1 MFWKTACLWTVAA
14 TVALT
19 AISLSQFAAQL
30 TSMAQETNTTPA
42 LTDSGQD
49 NQPIRIIPGIKGGVS
64 AVAVNPD
71 GQLLATASTNE
82 PSIQLWNPQT
92 GQLLRTL
99 KGHTSPVADVAIS
112 PDGKILVSGS
122 RDKTIKLW
130 DVNTGQL
137 IRTLAG
143 HSDVVKTV
151 AISQDGTILASG
163 SEDKTIKLWNLQT
176 GALIRTL
183 TGHTQSVSALTLSPD
198 GQTLASGSA
207 DETLRIWNL
216 KTGKLLQTYK
226 DNSSPNPGYFSYLV
240 DSVAISPDGQFVAS
254 SSIDDVSKGHIEGN
268 TIRVR
273 NLKTGQIVHSLKA
286 GAHNSVNTIAFS
298 PDGQTLIASS
308 GDVMLW
314 NLQTGERSRTLNI
327 GSQSLALSRDGQTLI
342 SAGNGS
348 LSIWGVP
355 ALISDSGQ
363 NEQLLRTINA
373 HQNAPQQGWGVSTV
387 ALTPDGQT
395 IASCSPNNNG
405 EVKVWNRDSGALL
418 YTLKTGILGCTIAVS
433 PDGETLATSSV
444 KTDGS
449 KIIKVFNF
457 KTGQLKTTL
466 SGADSSTSIE
476 RLVFSTDGQTLIS
489 GGIYDAKRA
498 IKVWNLATGQLRHT
512 LSENG
517 YQGLFSLAI
526 TPDGKTLFSKQD
538 REKVRVWDLQAGKLK
553 GTLPIQSFAD
563 ISVSPDGQFLM
574 GTDAKGDINA
584 WSLPTGE
591 LVGTVPLSS
600 LPVSSYRPFRAFAVS
615 PSGQILATD
624 NESNGITL
632 WNLQTGKLINTLRG
646 HPNTVTSLA
655 FSADSQIL
663 VSGGSE
669 GLVKIWRIPA
679 STGAD

>member
-1 MFWKTACLWTVAA
+1 MFWKTASLWTVAA

-30 TSMAQETNTTPA
+30 TSTAQGTNTTPA
-42 LTDSGQD
+42 LTDSGQH
-49 NQPIRIIPGIKGGVS
+49 NQPIRMIPGIKGGVS
-64 AVAVNPD
+64 AVAVSPD
-71 GQLLATASTNE
+71 GQLLATASTDE
-82 PSIQLWNPQT
+82 PTIQLSNPQT
-92 GQLLRTL
+92 GQLLNTL
-99 KGHTSPVADVAIS
+99 KGHTNPVADVAIS

-130 DVNTGQL
+130 DVSTGQL
-137 IRTLAG
+137 IRTLSG
-143 HSDVVKTV
+143 HSDVVETV

-163 SEDKTIKLWNLQT
+163 SWDKTIKLWNLET

-183 TGHTQSVSALTLSPD
+183 TGHTQSVSALALSPD

-216 KTGKLLQTYK
+216 KTGKLLQTHS
-226 DNSSPNPGYFSYLV
+226 DSSSPYPGYFSYLV
-240 DSVAISPDGQFVAS
+240 NSVAISPDGQFVAS
-254 SSIDDVSKGHIEGN
+254 STIDDVSKGHIEGN
-268 TIRVR
+268 TIRIR
-273 NLKTGQIVHSLKA
+273 SLKTGQIVHSLKA
-286 GAHNSVNTIAFS
+286 GSGNSVNTIAFS

-314 NLQTGERSRTLNI
+314 NLQTGERSRTLNV
-327 GSQSLALSRDGQTLI
+327 GSQALALSRDGQTLF
-342 SAGNGS
+342 SAGNDS
-348 LSIWGVP
+348 LTIWGVP
-355 ALISDSGQ
+355 ALISDSRQ

-373 HQNAPQQGWGVSTV
+373 HQNAPQQGWGVSKV

-405 EVKVWNRDSGALL
+405 EIKVWNRDSGALL
-418 YTLKTGILGCTIAVS
+418 YTLKTGILGCAIATS

-444 KTDGS
+444 RTGGS
-449 KIIKVFNF
+449 RIIKVFNF

-466 SGADSSTSIE
+466 SGADSSSIDQ
-476 RLVFSTDGQTLIS
+476 LVFSTDGQTLIS
-489 GGIYDAKRA
+489 GGVNDGKDA

-512 LSENG
+512 LSENR
-517 YQGLFSLAI
+517 YQGFFSLAI
-526 TPDGKTLFSKQD
+526 SPDGKTLFSKQYRD
-538 REKVRVWDLQAGKLK
+538 EVRVWDLQAGKLK
-553 GTLPIQSFAD
+553 GTLPIQSFGD
-563 ISVSPDGQFLM
+563 ISVSPDGQVLM
-574 GTDAKGDINA
+574 GTDGKGDINA
-584 WSLPTGE
+584 WSLPTGK
-591 LVGTVPLSS
+591 LVGTVPLRS
-600 LPVSSYRPFRAFAVS
+600 LYFSSYSPSRAFAIS

-632 WNLQTGKLINTLRG
+632 WNLQTGKLMHTLRG

-669 GLVKIWRIPA
+669 GLVKIWRIPT
-679 STGAD
+679 STEAE

>member
-1 MFWKTACLWTVAA
+1 MFWKTASLWTVAA

-19 AISLSQFAAQL
+19 AISLSQLAAQL
-30 TSMAQETNTTPA
+30 TSTAQGTNTNPA
-42 LTDSGQD
+42 LTDSGQH
-49 NQPIRIIPGIKGGVS
+49 NQPIRIIPGIKGGVR
-64 AVAVNPD
+64 AVAVSPD
-71 GQLLATASTNE
+71 KQLLATASTDE
-82 PSIQLWNPQT
+82 PTIQLWNPQT
-92 GQLLRTL
+92 GQLLPTL
-99 KGHTSPVADVAIS
+99 RGHTSPVAEVAIS

-137 IRTLAG
+137 IRTLTG
-143 HSDVVKTV
+143 HSDVVETV

-163 SEDKTIKLWNLQT
+163 SGDKTIKLWNLKT

-183 TGHTQSVSALTLSPD
+183 TGHTQSVSALALSPD
-198 GQTLASGSA
+198 GQTLASGG
-207 DETLRIWNL
+207 ETLKIWNL
-216 KTGKLLQTYK
+216 KTGQLLQTHS
-226 DNSSPNPGYFSYLV
+226 DSSSPYPGYFSYLV

-286 GAHNSVNTIAFS
+286 GSGNSVNTIAFS

-314 NLQTGERSRTLNI
+314 NLQTGERSRTLSI
-327 GSQSLALSRDGQTLI
+327 GSQALALSRDGQTLF

-348 LSIWGVP
+348 LTIWGVP

-363 NEQLLRTINA
+363 NEQLLGTINA

-444 KTDGS
+444 RTDGS

-466 SGADSSTSIE
+466 SGAENSIE

-489 GGIYDAKRA
+489 GGIYDAKNA

-526 TPDGKTLFSKQD
+526 SPDGKTLFSKQD

-553 GTLPIQSFAD
+553 STLPIQSFAD
-563 ISVSPDGQFLM
+563 IRVSPDGQVLM

-584 WSLPTGE
+584 WRLPTGE
-591 LVGTVPLSS
+591 LVGTVPTSNLRVANGT
-600 LPVSSYRPFRAFAVS
+600 LRAFAVS
-615 PSGQILATD
+615 PSGRILATD

-632 WNLQTGKLINTLRG
+632 WNLKTGKLMHTLRG
-646 HPNTVTSLA
+646 HPNTVASLA

-669 GLVKIWRIPA
+669 GLVKIWRIPT
-679 STGAD
+679 STGAK

>member
-286 GAHNSVNTIAFS
+286 GSGNSVNTIAFS
-298 PDGQTLIASS
+298 PDGKTLIASS

>member
-1 MFWKTACLWTVAA
+1 MFWKTASLWTVAA

-19 AISLSQFAAQL
+19 TISLSQLAAQL
-30 TSMAQETNTTPA
+30 TSTAQGTNTTPA
-42 LTDSGQD
+42 LTDSGQH

-64 AVAVNPD
+64 AVAVSPD
-71 GQLLATASTNE
+71 GQLFATASTNE
-82 PSIQLWNPQT
+82 PTIQLWNPQT
-92 GQLLRTL
+92 GQLLSTL

-130 DVNTGQL
+130 DINTGQL
-137 IRTLAG
+137 IRTITG
-143 HSDVVKTV
+143 HSDVVETV

-163 SEDKTIKLWNLQT
+163 SGDKTIKLWNLQT

-183 TGHTQSVSALTLSPD
+183 TGHTQSVTALALSPD
-198 GQTLASGSA
+198 GQTLASGSV

-216 KTGKLLQTYK
+216 KTGKLLKTYS
-226 DNSSPNPGYFSYLV
+226 DNSSPYPGYFSYSV
-240 DSVAISPDGQFVAS
+240 NSVAISPDGQFVAS
-254 SSIDDVSKGHIEGN
+254 STIDDVSKGHIEGN

-286 GAHNSVNTIAFS
+286 GSGNSVNTIAFS
-298 PDGQTLIASS
+298 ADGQTLIASS

-314 NLQTGERSRTLNI
+314 NLQTGERSRTLSI
-327 GSQSLALSRDGQTLI
+327 GSRSLALSRDGQTLF

-348 LSIWGVP
+348 LTIWGVP

-373 HQNAPQQGWGVSTV
+373 HQNAPQQSWGVSTV

-418 YTLKTGILGCTIAVS
+418 YTLNTGIVGCTIATS
-433 PDGETLATSSV
+433 PDGETLATRSV
-444 KTDGS
+444 RAGGS
-449 KIIKVFNF
+449 RIIKVFNF

-466 SGADSSTSIE
+466 SGADSSIDQ
-476 RLVFSTDGQTLIS
+476 LVFSTDGQTLIS
-489 GGIYDAKRA
+489 GGVNDGKDA

-512 LSENG
+512 LSENRYEG
-517 YQGLFSLAI
+517 IFSLAI
-526 TPDGKTLFSKQD
+526 SPDGKTLFSKQYRD
-538 REKVRVWDLQAGKLK
+538 EVRVWDLQAGKLK
-553 GTLPIQSFAD
+553 GTLPIQSFGD
-563 ISVSPDGQFLM
+563 ISVSPDGQVLM
-574 GTDAKGDINA
+574 GTDGKGDINA
-584 WSLPTGE
+584 WSLPTGK

-600 LPVSSYRPFRAFAVS
+600 LYFSSYSPSRAFAIS

-632 WNLQTGKLINTLRG
+632 WNLQTGKLMHTLRG

-669 GLVKIWRIPA
+669 GLVKIWRIPT
-679 STGAD
+679 STEAE

>member
-1 MFWKTACLWTVAA
+1 MFWKTAGLWTVAA

-30 TSMAQETNTTPA
+30 TSTAQVNNTTPA
-42 LTDSGQD
+42 LADSGQH

-64 AVAVNPD
+64 AVAVSPD
-71 GQLLATASTNE
+71 GQLFATASTDE
-82 PSIQLWNPQT
+82 PTIQLLNPQT
-92 GQLLRTL
+92 GQVLSTL
-99 KGHTSPVADVAIS
+99 KGHTSPVADVAVS
-112 PDGKILVSGS
+112 PDGKILASGS
-122 RDKTIKLW
+122 TDKTIKLW

-137 IRTLAG
+137 IRTLSG

-163 SEDKTIKLWNLQT
+163 SGDKTIKLWNLKT

-183 TGHTQSVSALTLSPD
+183 TGHTQSVSALALSPD
-198 GQTLASGSA
+198 GQTLASGG
-207 DETLRIWNL
+207 ETLKIWNL
-216 KTGKLLQTYK
+216 KTGQLLQTHS
-226 DNSSPNPGYFSYLV
+226 DSSSPYPGYFSYSV
-240 DSVAISPDGQFVAS
+240 GSVAISPDGQFVAS

-286 GAHNSVNTIAFS
+286 GSGNSVNTIAFS

-327 GSQSLALSRDGQTLI
+327 GSRSLALSRDGQTLF

-363 NEQLLRTINA
+363 NEQLLRTISA
-373 HQNAPQQGWGVSTV
+373 HQNTPQQGWGVSTV

-444 KTDGS
+444 RTDGS
-449 KIIKVFNF
+449 RIIKVFNF

-466 SGADSSTSIE
+466 SGAESSTSIE

-526 TPDGKTLFSKQD
+526 SPDGKTLFSKQD

-553 GTLPIQSFAD
+553 GTLPVQSFAD
-563 ISVSPDGQFLM
+563 ISVSPDGQVLM
-574 GTDAKGDINA
+574 GTDGRGDINA

-591 LVGTVPLSS
+591 LVGTVPASNLRFANGT
-600 LPVSSYRPFRAFAVS
+600 LRAFAVS

-624 NESNGITL
+624 NESNSITL
-632 WNLQTGKLINTLRG
+632 WNLQTGKLIDTLRG

-679 STGAD
+679 STAPE

>member
-1 MFWKTACLWTVAA
+1 MDKLSLVLAM
-14 TVALT
+14 VAL
-19 AISLSQFAAQL
+19 A
-30 TSMAQETNTTPA
+30 
-42 LTDSGQD
+42 
-49 NQPIRIIPGIKGGVS
+49 
-64 AVAVNPD
+64 
-71 GQLLATASTNE
+71 
-82 PSIQLWNPQT
+82 
-92 GQLLRTL
+92 
-99 KGHTSPVADVAIS
+99 
-112 PDGKILVSGS
+112 
-122 RDKTIKLW
+122 
-130 DVNTGQL
+130 
-137 IRTLAG
+137 
-143 HSDVVKTV
+143 
-151 AISQDGTILASG
+151 
-163 SEDKTIKLWNLQT
+163 
-176 GALIRTL
+176 
-183 TGHTQSVSALTLSPD
+183 
-198 GQTLASGSA
+198 
-207 DETLRIWNL
+207 
-216 KTGKLLQTYK
+216 
-226 DNSSPNPGYFSYLV
+226 
-240 DSVAISPDGQFVAS
+240 
-254 SSIDDVSKGHIEGN
+254 
-268 TIRVR
+268 
-273 NLKTGQIVHSLKA
+273 
-286 GAHNSVNTIAFS
+286 
-298 PDGQTLIASS
+298 
-308 GDVMLW
+308 
-314 NLQTGERSRTLNI
+314 
-327 GSQSLALSRDGQTLI
+327 
-342 SAGNGS
+342 
-348 LSIWGVP
+348 IWGVS

-444 KTDGS
+444 RTDGS
-449 KIIKVFNF
+449 RIIKVFNF

-466 SGADSSTSIE
+466 SGADSSSSIE

-489 GGIYDAKRA
+489 GGIYDAKNA

-526 TPDGKTLFSKQD
+526 SPDGKTLFSKQD

-563 ISVSPDGQFLM
+563 IRVSPDGQVLM

-600 LPVSSYRPFRAFAVS
+600 LPFSSYRPFRAFAVS

-632 WNLQTGKLINTLRG
+632 WNLQTGKLMHSLRG
-646 HPNTVTSLA
+646 HPNTVASLA

-669 GLVKIWRIPA
+669 GLVKIWRLPT
-679 STGAD
+679 STGADSGIQLR

>member
-1 MFWKTACLWTVAA
+1 MFWKTASLWTVAA
-14 TVALT
+14 AVALT
-19 AISLSQFAAQL
+19 TISLSQIATQL
-30 TSMAQETNTTPA
+30 TSTAQVTNTTPA
-42 LTDSGQD
+42 LTDSGQH

-64 AVAVNPD
+64 AVAVSSN

-82 PSIQLWNPQT
+82 PTIQLWNPQT

-122 RDKTIKLW
+122 RDKTIKFW
-130 DVNTGQL
+130 DVNTGKL
-137 IRTLAG
+137 IRTLSG
-143 HSDVVKTV
+143 HSDVVETV

-163 SEDKTIKLWNLQT
+163 SWDKTIKLWNLQT

-216 KTGKLLQTYK
+216 KTGKLLQTHN
-226 DNSSPNPGYFSYLV
+226 DSSSPYPSYFSYLV
-240 DSVAISPDGQFVAS
+240 GSVAISPDGQFVAS

-286 GAHNSVNTIAFS
+286 GSGNSVNTIAFS

-327 GSQSLALSRDGQTLI
+327 SSQALALSRDGQTLF

-348 LSIWGVP
+348 LTIWGVP

-363 NEQLLRTINA
+363 NQQLLRTINA
-373 HQNAPQQGWGVSTV
+373 HQNAPQQSWGVYTV

-418 YTLKTGILGCTIAVS
+418 YTLKTGIVGCTIAIS

-444 KTDGS
+444 RSDGS

-466 SGADSSTSIE
+466 SGAESSSSIE
-476 RLVFSTDGQTLIS
+476 RLVFSPDGQTLIS
-489 GGIYDAKRA
+489 GGIYDAKNA

-517 YQGLFSLAI
+517 YQGFFSLAI
-526 TPDGKTLFSKQD
+526 SPDGKTIFSKQD

-563 ISVSPDGQFLM
+563 IRVSPDGQVLM

-584 WSLPTGE
+584 WSLATGE
-591 LVGTVPLSS
+591 LVSIVALSS
-600 LPVSSYRPFRAFAVS
+600 LPSSSYRPLRAFAVS
-615 PSGQILATD
+615 PSGRILATD
-624 NESNGITL
+624 NDSNGITL
-632 WNLQTGKLINTLRG
+632 WNIKTGKLIHTLRG
-646 HPNTVTSLA
+646 HANTVTSLA

-679 STGAD
+679 SQK

>member
-1 MFWKTACLWTVAA
+1 MFWKTASLWTVAA
-14 TVALT
+14 TVVLT
-19 AISLSQFAAQL
+19 TISLSQEAAQL
-30 TSMAQETNTTPA
+30 TSTAQVSNTTHA
-42 LTDSGQD
+42 LSDSGQH

-64 AVAVNPD
+64 AVAVSPD
-71 GQLLATASTNE
+71 GQLFATASTNE
-82 PSIQLWNPQT
+82 PTIQLWHPQT
-92 GQLLRTL
+92 GQLLPTL

-122 RDKTIKLW
+122 TDKTIKLW

-137 IRTLAG
+137 VRTLTG
-143 HSDVVKTV
+143 HSDVVETV

-163 SEDKTIKLWNLQT
+163 SGDKTIKLWNLKT

-183 TGHTQSVSALTLSPD
+183 TGHTNSVSALALSPD
-198 GQTLASGSA
+198 GETLASGSL
-207 DETLRIWNL
+207 DETLKIWNL
-216 KTGKLLQTYK
+216 KTGELLQTYS
-226 DNSSPNPGYFSYLV
+226 DHSSPYPGYFSYSV
-240 DSVAISPDGQFVAS
+240 GSVAISPDGQFVAS

-286 GAHNSVNTIAFS
+286 GSGNSVNTIAFS

-314 NLQTGERSRTLNI
+314 NLQTGERSRTLSI
-327 GSQSLALSRDGQTLI
+327 ASQALALSRDGQTLS
-342 SAGNGS
+342 SAGYGS
-348 LSIWGVP
+348 LTIWGVP

-373 HQNAPQQGWGVSTV
+373 HQQGWGVNTV

-395 IASCSPNNNG
+395 IASCSANNNG
-405 EVKVWNRDSGALL
+405 EIKVWNRDSGALL
-418 YTLKTGILGCTIAVS
+418 YTLNTGILGCAIAIS
-433 PDGETLATSSV
+433 PDGETLASSSV

-449 KIIKVFNF
+449 RIIKVFNL
-457 KTGQLKTTL
+457 KTGQLKATL
-466 SGADSSTSIE
+466 SGAENSIE
-476 RLVFSTDGQTLIS
+476 RLVFSTDGQSLIS
-489 GGIYDAKRA
+489 GGINNGKDA
-498 IKVWNLATGQLRHT
+498 IKVWNLATGQLRYT
-512 LSENG
+512 LSENRR
-517 YQGLFSLAI
+517 QGFFSLAI
-526 TPDGKTLFSKQD
+526 SPDGKTLFSKQYRD
-538 REKVRVWDLQAGKLK
+538 NVRVWDLQAGKLK
-553 GTLPIQSFAD
+553 GTLPIQSFGD
-563 ISVSPDGQFLM
+563 ISVSPDGQVLM
-574 GTDAKGDINA
+574 GTDGRGDINA

-591 LVGTVPLSS
+591 LVATVPASNLRFANGT
-600 LPVSSYRPFRAFAVS
+600 LRAFAVS

-624 NESNGITL
+624 NESNSITL
-632 WNLQTGKLINTLRG
+632 WNLQTGKLIDTLRG

-679 STGAD
+679 STAPE

>member
-1 MFWKTACLWTVAA
+1 MFWKTAGLWTVAA

-30 TSMAQETNTTPA
+30 TSTAQGTNTTPA
-42 LTDSGQD
+42 LTDSGQH
-49 NQPIRIIPGIKGGVS
+49 NQPIRMIPGIKGGVS

-143 HSDVVKTV
+143 HSDVVETV
-151 AISQDGTILASG
+151 ATSQDGTILASG
-163 SEDKTIKLWNLQT
+163 SGDKTIKLWNLQT

-183 TGHTQSVSALTLSPD
+183 TGHTQSVSALTLSSD

-226 DNSSPNPGYFSYLV
+226 DNSSPYPGYFSYV
-240 DSVAISPDGQFVAS
+240 VGSVAISPDGQFVAS

-286 GAHNSVNTIAFS
+286 GSGNSVNTIAFS
-298 PDGQTLIASS
+298 PDGKTLIASS

-314 NLQTGERSRTLNI
+314 NLQTGERSRTLSI
-327 GSQSLALSRDGQTLI
+327 GSQALALSRDGQTLF

-348 LSIWGVP
+348 LSIWGVS

-373 HQNAPQQGWGVSTV
+373 HQNTPQQGWGVSTV

-444 KTDGS
+444 RTDGS
-449 KIIKVFNF
+449 RIIKVFNF

-466 SGADSSTSIE
+466 SGADSSSSIE

-489 GGIYDAKRA
+489 GGMNDGKDA
-498 IKVWNLATGQLRHT
+498 IEVWNLATGQLRHT
-512 LSENG
+512 LSENRR
-517 YQGLFSLAI
+517 QGFFSLAI
-526 TPDGKTLFSKQD
+526 SPDSKTLFSKQYRD
-538 REKVRVWDLQAGKLK
+538 EVRVWDLQAGKLK
-553 GTLPIQSFAD
+553 GTLPIQSFGD
-563 ISVSPDGQFLM
+563 ISVSPDGQVLM
-574 GTDAKGDINA
+574 GTDGKGDINA
-584 WSLPTGE
+584 WSLPTGK
-591 LVGTVPLSS
+591 LVGTVPASNLRFANGA
-600 LPVSSYRPFRAFAVS
+600 LRAFAVS

-624 NESNGITL
+624 NESNSITL
-632 WNLQTGKLINTLRG
+632 WNLQTGKLMHTLRG
-646 HPNTVTSLA
+646 HTSTVASLA

-679 STGAD
+679 SPEAE

>member
-1 MFWKTACLWTVAA
+1 MFWKTASLWTVAA

-19 AISLSQFAAQL
+19 AISLSQEAAQL
-30 TSMAQETNTTPA
+30 TSTAQVTNTTPA
-42 LTDSGQD
+42 LTDSGQQ

-71 GQLLATASTNE
+71 GQLLATASTGE

-112 PDGKILVSGS
+112 PDGKILVTGSG
-122 RDKTIKLW
+122 DKTIKLW

-143 HSDVVKTV
+143 HSDVVRTV

-163 SEDKTIKLWNLQT
+163 SWDKTIKLWNLET

-183 TGHTQSVSALTLSPD
+183 TGHTQSVSALALSSD
-198 GQTLASGSA
+198 GETLASGSV

-216 KTGKLLQTYK
+216 KTGKLLQTYS
-226 DNSSPNPGYFSYLV
+226 DNFSPYPGYFSYSV
-240 DSVAISPDGQFVAS
+240 NSVAISPDGQFVAS
-254 SSIDDVSKGHIEGN
+254 STIDDVSKGHIEGN
-268 TIRVR
+268 TIRIR
-273 NLKTGQIVHSLKA
+273 SLKTGQIVHSLKA
-286 GAHNSVNTIAFS
+286 GSGNSVNTIAFS

-314 NLQTGERSRTLNI
+314 NLQTGERSRTVSI
-327 GSQSLALSRDGQTLI
+327 GSQALALSRDGQTLF

-348 LSIWGVP
+348 LTIWGVP
-355 ALISDSGQ
+355 ALISDSLQ

-373 HQNAPQQGWGVSTV
+373 HQNAPQQGWGVYTV

-395 IASCSPNNNG
+395 IASCSANNNG

-418 YTLKTGILGCTIAVS
+418 YTLKTGILGCAIATS

-444 KTDGS
+444 RAGGS
-449 KIIKVFNF
+449 QIIKVFNF

-466 SGADSSTSIE
+466 SGGDSSSIDQ
-476 RLVFSTDGQTLIS
+476 LVFSTDGQTLIS
-489 GGIYDAKRA
+489 GGINDGKDA

-512 LSENG
+512 LSENR
-517 YQGLFSLAI
+517 YQGFFSLAI
-526 TPDGKTLFSKQD
+526 SPDGKTLFSKQYRD
-538 REKVRVWDLQAGKLK
+538 EVRVWDLQAGKLK
-553 GTLPIQSFAD
+553 GTLPIQSFGD
-563 ISVSPDGQFLM
+563 IRVSPDGQVLM
-574 GTDAKGDINA
+574 GTDGKGDINA
-584 WSLPTGE
+584 WSLPTGK

-600 LPVSSYRPFRAFAVS
+600 LHFSSYSPSRAFAIS

-624 NESNGITL
+624 NESNSITL
-632 WNLQTGKLINTLRG
+632 WNLQTGKLIDTLRG
-646 HPNTVTSLA
+646 HPNTVASLA
-655 FSADSQIL
+655 FSADNQIL
-663 VSGGSE
+663 VSGGRE
-669 GLVKIWRIPA
+669 GLVKIWRIPT
-679 STGAD
+679 SPGAE